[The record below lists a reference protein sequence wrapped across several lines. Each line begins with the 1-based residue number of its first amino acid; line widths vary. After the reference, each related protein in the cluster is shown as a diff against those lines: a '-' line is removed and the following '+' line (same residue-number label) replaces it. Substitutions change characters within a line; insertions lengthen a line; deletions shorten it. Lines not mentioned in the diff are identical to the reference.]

1 MPLVRFCIAGNWTSV
16 PYKPLKS
23 SAVNVHLSSCVCV
36 CYVWEALYKVGD
48 NSMYLWPI
56 IIVVFNCGR
65 FAWLLSYFA
74 PFPTE
79 LKTQEAVCGSK

>member
-1 MPLVRFCIAGNWTSV
+1 M

-23 SAVNVHLSSCVCV
+23 SAVNVHLSSCVCCV

-48 NSMYLWPI
+48 NRYLWPI
-56 IIVVFNCGR
+56 IIVVFEYIIVAG
-65 FAWLLSYFA
+65 LLGFYPISLFFQA
-74 PFPTE
+74 E